1 MPASTDGTT
10 ADSDLPKTGEP
21 ARRALETIGVTT
33 LAQLA
38 TRTEKEVADLH
49 GMGPKGVRILKAALA
64 DAGLSFAPK
73 G

>member
-1 MPASTDGTT
+1 MTGSS
-10 ADSDLPKTGEP
+10 SDLPTTSEP

-38 TRTEKEVADLH
+38 THPETEIAELH

-64 DAGLSFAPK
+64 DAGLGFSGEP
-73 G
+73 